1 MFFWPMAPSAPTTIE
16 ASAAKITIWRQA
28 SAWVPKASS
37 ETRMVSASAATL
49 GAVAK
54 KVVTGVG
61 APS

>member
-1 MFFWPMAPSAPTTIE
+1 MFRWPIAPSAPTTML
-16 ASAAKITIWRQA
+16 ASAAKMTICRQT
-28 SAWVPKASS
+28 SAWLPNASS
-37 ETRMVSASAATL
+37 ATRMVSASAATL